1 MSHGKSIDVCVA
13 WCSRSRQY
21 VRTEVNVRTVMYVH
35 SILMQVHSI
44 LNTHTVHRITATM
57 ENILRFNNSEM
68 RDILK
73 FYYSPPAGLFKMN
86 KDAMAKSIA
95 EQLMVRVAVSTENTA
110 DINAAAPELL

>member
-1 MSHGKSIDVCVA
+1 MSHGKSIDVCVL
-13 WCSRSRQY
+13 RVHLHYVQY
-21 VRTEVNVRTVMYVH
+21 VRVVVNVRTVMY
-35 SILMQVHSI
+35 VHSI

-73 FYYSPPAGLFKMN
+73 FYFSPPAGLFKMN

>member
-1 MSHGKSIDVCVA
+1 
-13 WCSRSRQY
+13 
-21 VRTEVNVRTVMYVH
+21 
-35 SILMQVHSI
+35 MQVHSI
-44 LNTHTVHRITATM
+44 LTVNTHTVHRITATM

-95 EQLMVRVAVSTENTA
+95 EQLMVRVAVST
-110 DINAAAPELL
+110 DGYQCRCPRVVVDYCLPH

>member
-1 MSHGKSIDVCVA
+1 MSHGKSIDVCVL
-13 WCSRSRQY
+13 RVHLHYVQY
-21 VRTEVNVRTVMYVH
+21 VRVVDNVRTVMY
-35 SILMQVHSI
+35 VHSI

>member
-1 MSHGKSIDVCVA
+1 
-13 WCSRSRQY
+13 
-21 VRTEVNVRTVMYVH
+21 
-35 SILMQVHSI
+35 MQVHSI

-57 ENILRFNNSEM
+57 ENILRLNNSEM